1 MSVLGRISLK
11 PQCLANLSRAALSS
25 VSSDPSQNVV
35 LVDGVRTPFQ
45 TSCSGYEKLM
55 AHDLQKMAISGLLKR
70 TGVEHQDIDHVIC
83 GTVIQEPK
91 TSNIAREAMLEAGLP
106 DTIPAHTVTLACI
119 SSNVAITDA
128 MGMIKSG
135 AVDSVIAGGVETM
148 SDVPLRLSR
157 KLRTRLISMNLKKK
171 NRSISQMIGHMKG
184 IKLKDVVGIE
194 MPAIAEFST
203 GEVMGHSADRLAA
216 SFNVSRLDQDE
227 YALRSHALA
236 DKATK
241 EGLLS
246 DVLTVKVPG
255 VAEKISTDNTIK
267 HNTLEKLTKLKP
279 AFIKPNGTVTAGNSS
294 ALTDGASACLI
305 MREDKAL
312 ALGFKPKAYLRE
324 FCYVARD
331 PKEQL
336 LLGPSYATHKILERA
351 GLTKD
356 DIDVWEFHEAFA
368 GQILAVLN
376 ALQSESFC
384 KNYMGRSEAFGEI
397 PLEKFNNWG
406 GSLSLGHPFGA
417 TGVRLT
423 TMAANRLIHEDGQFA
438 LLSAC
443 AAGGHAVGQILERYP
458 S

>member
-1 MSVLGRISLK
+1 MLCRLQNSLK
-11 PQCLANLSRAALSS
+11 PQSLASLARATLSS
-25 VSSDPSQNVV
+25 ASNDPSKNIV
-35 LVDGVRTPFQ
+35 LIDGVRTPFQ
-45 TSCSGYEKLM
+45 TSCSGYETLM

-70 TGVEHQDIDHVIC
+70 TAVEHKDIDHVIC

-91 TSNIAREAMLEAGLP
+91 TSNIAREAMLEAGIP
-106 DTIPAHTVTLACI
+106 DTVPAHTVTLACI

-128 MGMIKSG
+128 MGMISCG
-135 AVDSVIAGGVETM
+135 SADGVIAGGVETM

-171 NRSISQMIGHMKG
+171 RTLSQKLKHMKG
-184 IKLKDVVGIE
+184 IKLKDIMNIE

-216 SFNVSRLDQDE
+216 SFGVSRQSQDE
-227 YALRSHALA
+227 YAIRSHTFA

-255 VAEKISTDNTIK
+255 KVEKISTDNTFQV
-267 HNTLEKLTKLKP
+267 NTMEKLSRLKP

-324 FCYVARD
+324 FVYVARD
-331 PKEQL
+331 PKDQL
-336 LLGPSYATHKILERA
+336 LLGPSYATDKVLAKA

-356 DIDVWEFHEAFA
+356 DIDVFEFHEAFA
-368 GQILAVLN
+368 GQILAVLA
-376 ALQSESFC
+376 ALESESFC
-384 KNYMGRSEAFGEI
+384 KNYMGRSDALGSL
-397 PLEKFNNWG
+397 PMDKFNLWG

-423 TMAANRLIHEDGQFA
+423 TMAANRLQHEDGNMA
-438 LLSAC
+438 LIAAC
-443 AAGGHAVGQILERYP
+443 AAGGHAIGQIIERYP
-458 S
+458 A